1 MQNLEVGLMNLLCL
15 ILRSLPWG
23 FRHVG
28 NTVRFIR
35 VRREFRINKQKVG
48 EVEKYCDGKAGLKGV
63 HCGVYKDISEFAWVL
78 GRICAAREEVGCT
91 EVCVCITDAFCW
103 LP

>member
-15 ILRSLPWG
+15 ILRSLCWG

-28 NTVRFIR
+28 HTVRFIR

-48 EVEKYCDGKAGLKGV
+48 EVEKWCDGKAGLKEGSLWSV
-63 HCGVYKDISEFAWVL
+63 
-78 GRICAAREEVGCT
+78 
-91 EVCVCITDAFCW
+91 
-103 LP
+103 